1 MHIRPL
7 LLACMIA
14 GLGGVAAADDASDIA
29 GRVLEQVEVM
39 PLGNGARVAVR
50 FGCPLRYSSHF
61 PATGA
66 TELRIS
72 LVPLPGCLPT
82 DIVDSALR
90 APGGNAA
97 GLGDVRL
104 EPVGTALVLTLTFS
118 SPVDVSVRPLPDFR
132 GLEVAV
138 IGRATVSRA
147 ITQPRKIAPVA
158 VPAARTLP
166 TAEILEA
173 QWIEAKAAFDAGDNP
188 TAIRLLTRLIEYPE
202 HPRRAEAQELLGL
215 ARERNGQLAHA
226 KAEYEEYIRRYPEGP
241 AAARV
246 TQRLSALTTLDSRPN
261 VAAVSRREGG
271 MEWSSFGGWAQEYR
285 HDSTSLDTLDTT
297 TNFTSQ
303 SMVITDGDFSL
314 RGRGERFDV
323 QARINAGYLYDMLPE
338 AAGTQ
343 TRVSVAYVDL
353 NDRRFDLNARLGRQS
368 KHSGGVLGTFDGLLL
383 GWRAVPSLRLNL
395 MAGIPLETTTGGF
408 TTDRQFVSLSANWSG
423 WIDGLEISPF
433 LIDQTYD
440 GVSDRRAVG
449 TELRWFRPGRTVV
462 GLLDYDIDYNALN
475 MAMLLG
481 SFDLPG
487 RWTITTTLDHR
498 KSPFL
503 TTRNAMAGQAV
514 STLGE
519 LVAQIGEPLV
529 RALAEDRT
537 ADVDTMS
544 IGVSRPLGTRFQ
556 WIADVGA
563 TRMTEMPASGG
574 IEAIPAT
581 GTELSFGAQLIANS
595 LLRSGDVSILGLRLY
610 DGDVART
617 TSLSLSSRFPLWG
630 RLRAGPR
637 LRFDYREFSTNG
649 TTQWLASPA
658 VRVDWH
664 SDRTTIEFEAGG
676 EWMSRELP
684 IDQEKSNRYWF
695 SLGYRVGF

>member
-1 MHIRPL
+1 M
-7 LLACMIA
+7 
-14 GLGGVAAADDASDIA
+14 
-29 GRVLEQVEVM
+29 
-39 PLGNGARVAVR
+39 
-50 FGCPLRYSSHF
+50 
-61 PATGA
+61 
-66 TELRIS
+66 
-72 LVPLPGCLPT
+72 
-82 DIVDSALR
+82 
-90 APGGNAA
+90 
-97 GLGDVRL
+97 
-104 EPVGTALVLTLTFS
+104 
-118 SPVDVSVRPLPDFR
+118 
-132 GLEVAV
+132 
-138 IGRATVSRA
+138 RATC
-147 ITQPRKIAPVA
+147 TTCCRK
-158 VPAARTLP
+158 
-166 TAEILEA
+166 
-173 QWIEAKAAFDAGDNP
+173 
-188 TAIRLLTRLIEYPE
+188 
-202 HPRRAEAQELLGL
+202 
-215 ARERNGQLAHA
+215 
-226 KAEYEEYIRRYPEGP
+226 
-241 AAARV
+241 
-246 TQRLSALTTLDSRPN
+246 
-261 VAAVSRREGG
+261 
-271 MEWSSFGGWAQEYR
+271 
-285 HDSTSLDTLDTT
+285 
-297 TNFTSQ
+297 
-303 SMVITDGDFSL
+303 
-314 RGRGERFDV
+314 
-323 QARINAGYLYDMLPE
+323 

-353 NDRRFDLNARLGRQS
+353 NDRRFGLNARLGRQS

-383 GWRAVPSLRLNL
+383 GWRAMPSLRLNL
-395 MAGIPLETTTGGF
+395 MAGSPLETTTDSF

-423 WIDGLEISPF
+423 WIEGLEISPF
-433 LIDQTYD
+433 VIDQTYD

-449 TELRWFRPGRTVV
+449 SELRWFRPGRTVV
-462 GLLDYDIDYNALN
+462 GLVDYDIDYNALN

-481 SFDLPG
+481 NFELPG
-487 RWTITTTLDHR
+487 RWTVTATLDHR

-514 STLGE
+514 QTLGE
-519 LVAQIGEPLV
+519 LVAQIGEPAV

-537 ADVDTMS
+537 ADVDTVS

-563 TRMTEMPASGG
+563 TRMSEMPASGG
-574 IEAIPAT
+574 VEAIPAT

-637 LRFDYREFSTNG
+637 LRFDYREFSADG

>member
-1 MHIRPL
+1 MHIRSW

-14 GLGGVAAADDASDIA
+14 GFGGVAAADDASDIA
-29 GRVLEQVEVM
+29 GRILEQVDVM
-39 PLGNGARVAVR
+39 PQGNGARVSVR

-82 DIVDSALR
+82 DFVDSALH

-97 GLGDVRL
+97 GLGDVLL

-118 SPVDVSVRPLPDFR
+118 SPVEVSVRPSPDFM

-138 IGRATVSRA
+138 ISEVTLSRA
-147 ITQPRKIAPVA
+147 IARTRKIAPVPLA
-158 VPAARTLP
+158 PRGLP
-166 TAEILEA
+166 SAEILEK
-173 QWIEAKAAFDAGDNP
+173 QWTEAKAAFDAADNP
-188 TAIRLLTRLIEYPE
+188 TAVRLLTRLVEYPE
-202 HPRRAEAQELLGL
+202 HRRRAEAQELLGL
-215 ARERNGQLAHA
+215 TRERAGQLAHA
-226 KAEYEEYIRRYPEGP
+226 KAEYEEYLRRYPEG
-241 AAARV
+241 AAVARV
-246 TQRLSALTTLDSRPN
+246 SQRLAALTTLDSRPK
-261 VAAVSRREGG
+261 VAAAAQREGA

-285 HDSTSLDTLDTT
+285 YDSTSLDTLGTT

-323 QARINAGYLYDMLPE
+323 QARVNAGYLYDLLPD

-343 TRVSVAYVDL
+343 TRVSAAYVDL

-368 KHSGGVLGTFDGLLL
+368 KHSGGVLGSFDGLLL

-395 MAGIPLETTTGGF
+395 MAGSPLETTTDSF
-408 TTDRQFVSLSANWSG
+408 TTNRRFVSLSANWSG
-423 WIDGLEISPF
+423 WLEGLEISPF
-433 LIDQTYD
+433 AIDQTYD

-462 GLLDYDIDYNALN
+462 GLFDYDIDYNALN

-481 SFDLPG
+481 NFELPR
-487 RWTITTTLDHR
+487 RWTITGTLDHR

-514 STLGE
+514 ETLGE

-537 ADVDTMS
+537 ADVDTVS

-556 WIADVGA
+556 WIADAGA
-563 TRMTEMPASGG
+563 TRMSLMPASGG
-574 IEAIPAT
+574 VEAIPAT
-581 GTELSFGAQLIANS
+581 GTELSFGAQLIGNS

-637 LRFDYREFSTNG
+637 LRFDYREFSADG
-649 TTQWLASPA
+649 TTQWLAIPA
-658 VRVDWH
+658 VRIDWH
-664 SDRTTIEFEAGG
+664 TDRTTIEFEAGG